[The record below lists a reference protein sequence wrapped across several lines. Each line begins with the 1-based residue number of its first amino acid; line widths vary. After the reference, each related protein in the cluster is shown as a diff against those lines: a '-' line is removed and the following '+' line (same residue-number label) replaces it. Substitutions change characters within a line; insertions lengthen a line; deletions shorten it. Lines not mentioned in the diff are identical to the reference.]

1 MSNLNNYSINNL
13 DCFIL
18 QNNLLHFNNYPKII
32 PNSMNYMTF
41 LQKKRMFEYYNLYN
55 NNLDFLKEYIYLN
68 SINKNNFQLN
78 EFPIYNIPEF
88 EFNPQIKK
96 SLYFNV
102 NNSILKELEFNI
114 NKENK
119 IENGLNNN
127 INGITSI
134 NNNHIND
141 IFNKDIINQENKSF
155 NYNINNNANIKC
167 NINNN
172 VAKSQYINN
181 KTSLKN
187 NYIFTVTRTKVK
199 RPKKKYQKYIKQTKS
214 NNEIKVLKNKKIVY
228 VNTLL
233 LNSYSTSKNIKQLNK
248 ITFIGKSKRSSQ
260 YRGVSKNGNQW
271 QVLMMLKKKK
281 SYIGSYDSEEVAG
294 RVYDILSIKNRGI
307 KAKTNFIYTS
317 EQIKNIC
324 NIDIDIKNKNLY
336 EIISQLVV

>member
-1 MSNLNNYSINNL
+1 MSNLNNDSINNL

-18 QNNLLHFNNYPKII
+18 QNNLLHFNNYPIII

-55 NNLDFLKEYIYLN
+55 NNLDFLKEYINLN

-78 EFPIYNIPEF
+78 EFPLYNIPEF

-127 INGITSI
+127 INEITYNNKNDI
-134 NNNHIND
+134 NG

-172 VAKSQYINN
+172 VAKSQHIDN

-187 NYIFTVTRTKVK
+187 NYIFKVTHAKVK
-199 RPKKKYQKYIKQTKS
+199 RPKKKYIKQTES

>member
-119 IENGLNNN
+119 IENDLNNN
-127 INGITSI
+127 INEITYFNK
-134 NNNHIND
+134 NNNND
-141 IFNKDIINQENKSF
+141 IFIKDIINQENKSF

>member
-1 MSNLNNYSINNL
+1 MSNLNNDSINNL

-18 QNNLLHFNNYPKII
+18 QNNLLHFNNYPIII

-41 LQKKRMFEYYNLYN
+41 IQKKRMFEYYNLYN
-55 NNLDFLKEYIYLN
+55 NNLDFLKEYINLN

-78 EFPIYNIPEF
+78 EFPLYNIPEF

-102 NNSILKELEFNI
+102 NNSNLKELEFNI

-127 INGITSI
+127 INEITYI
-134 NNNHIND
+134 NKNDING

-172 VAKSQYINN
+172 VVKSQYINN

-187 NYIFTVTRTKVK
+187 NYIFTVTRAKVK
-199 RPKKKYQKYIKQTKS
+199 RPKKKYQKYIKQTES

-248 ITFIGKSKRSSQ
+248 ITVIGKSKRSSQ

-336 EIISQLVV
+336 EIISHLVV

>member
-1 MSNLNNYSINNL
+1 MSNLNNDSINNL

-18 QNNLLHFNNYPKII
+18 QNNLLHFNDFPLII
-32 PNSMNYMTF
+32 PNPMNHMNF

-55 NNLDFLKEYIYLN
+55 NNFDLLKEYINLN

-78 EFPIYNIPEF
+78 EFP
-88 EFNPQIKK
+88 
-96 SLYFNV
+96 LY
-102 NNSILKELEFNI
+102 NI

-127 INGITSI
+127 INEITYFNK
-134 NNNHIND
+134 NNNND
-141 IFNKDIINQENKSF
+141 IFIKDIINQENKKF
-155 NYNINNNANIKC
+155 NYNINHNANIKC

-172 VAKSQYINN
+172 FSKSQHIYN
-181 KTSLKN
+181 KTFLKN
-187 NYIFTVTRTKVK
+187 NYIFKVTHAKAK
-199 RPKKKYQKYIKQTKS
+199 RPKNKLHKYIKQTES